1 MKWKRKGVAIAA
13 VWVIC
18 ALAVAAV
25 FATGI
30 LNRQKVWTDVQL
42 TGADDAQREWRLADG
57 DAYGRVG
64 SGPYYDLPAGTYRI
78 KWQIEG
84 DGENRMVLSCS
95 NDAQITPAEIVIHPD
110 RWEDE
115 AWFELR
121 EHTHSFAIN
130 LDFVSGTFLRLD
142 NIRLYTPFYA
152 DSAFT
157 FAAVMIALCLLATL
171 YLCGRLTAQGMR
183 ELALLALAVALT
195 SLPCLGE
202 NSPLSYDTHFHAAR
216 IMNLADGLR
225 SGQLPVRVGGFS
237 YNGYGAMTSVFY
249 PDLLLYP
256 WALMLLGGASMT
268 YVINTLVIAVNAMTA
283 ACMLA
288 CGRRLL
294 GSREAALCAS
304 VLYLFSIYRL
314 EDLYCR
320 LMVGEM
326 LAMAFLP
333 VFLLG
338 LFEVVLGDRRRWPVL
353 VLGATLVFRSHML
366 TTVLCAGTAAVMAVL
381 FIRRMIRERRIAA
394 MAAAAGATLL
404 INLNQIVPMLMSFK
418 AGVNT
423 PVCLFGFADAA
434 LSLGTL
440 LAYNGYIGMALMA
453 GIAAFLC
460 ADAPKAEGE
469 DRRFAWLLL
478 LGGLVC
484 CVLASDIVPWR
495 HIVKLTGGLVEV
507 LQFPWRFLVLAVLS
521 FALAGGD
528 GIARL
533 LEGRG
538 MRAVVCTLA
547 LCMVCSL
554 PYVQDMISYDDE
566 LEFGQSAKTYMIYP
580 EYQIEGT
587 DVNATRS
594 RKPLLSGDVTLTA
607 YEKDGTRVTAQ
618 VAAESDAQIALP
630 MFGFI
635 GYAAELNGERIDWTL
650 GENNRLTID
659 VPAGTQG
666 ELRVW
671 YEGKA
676 IWRVMDALSAASALG
691 LAAFVLIGRRK
702 RA

>member
-1 MKWKRKGVAIAA
+1 MRKKRGAIIAGM
-13 VWVIC
+13 WVLC
-18 ALAVAAV
+18 ALAIAVV
-25 FATGI
+25 FATGV
-30 LNRQKVWTDVQL
+30 LDRQQVWTDVQL
-42 TGADDAQREWRLADG
+42 TGADGARHEWRIADG

-64 SGPYYDLPAGTYRI
+64 SGPYTDLPVGTYRI

-84 DGENRMVLSCS
+84 DGENRMVLSCA
-95 NDAQITPAEIVIHPD
+95 NDARMTPEEIAIEPGV
-110 RWEDE
+110 WEDE
-115 AWFELR
+115 AWFEIKDP
-121 EHTHSFAIN
+121 THSFAIN
-130 LDFVSGTFLRLD
+130 LDFMSGTYLRLD
-142 NIRLYTPFYA
+142 NIRLYTPFYR

-157 FAAVMIALCLLATL
+157 FAAALMALCLLATL
-171 YLCGRLTAQGMR
+171 YLGGRLTAQGMR
-183 ELALLALAVALT
+183 ELALLALAVALA
-195 SLPCLGE
+195 SQPCLGE

-283 ACMLA
+283 ACMLV

-320 LMVGEM
+320 FMVGEM

-338 LFEVVLGDRRRWPVL
+338 LYEVVLGDKRRWPVL
-353 VLGATLVFRSHML
+353 ALGATLVFRSHML
-366 TTVLCAGTAAVMAVL
+366 TTVLCAGAAAVMTGL
-381 FIRRMIRERRIAA
+381 FIRRMIREKRIAA

-404 INLNQIVPMLMSFK
+404 INLNQIVPLLTSFR

-423 PVCLFGFADAA
+423 SVCQFGFADAA

-440 LAYNGYIGMALMA
+440 FAYNRYVGMALMA

-460 ADAPKAEGE
+460 ADAPKPEQK

-478 LGGLVC
+478 LGGLAC
-484 CVLASDIVPWR
+484 SVLASDIVPWG

-507 LQFPWRFLVLAVLS
+507 LQFPWRFLVLAVLC

-533 LEGRG
+533 LKGRG
-538 MRAVVCTLA
+538 MRAAVCTLA
-547 LCMVCSL
+547 LCMVCAL
-554 PYVQDMISYDDE
+554 PYVQDMFPYDGE

-650 GENNRLTID
+650 GENNRLT
-659 VPAGTQG
+659 VPLPAGAQG

-676 IWRVMDALSAASALG
+676 IWKVMDGLSAVSALG
-691 LAAFVLIGRRK
+691 LAAFVLIRRRK